1 MMKKILKTCLF
12 LGAAM
17 SLVACQQETPIT
29 NQETT
34 TVASESINW
43 EQTGPDAKANHIT
56 FEQVVKAVEEGAV
69 FYDVRSENEFNAQNF
84 GITTNYPISKFE
96 AGELP
101 DLPKDHLIYV
111 HCQLGIR
118 SAAAT
123 KILRESGFTNVYD
136 LGGITHVEA
145 IGGVLSGRE

>member
-1 MMKKILKTCLF
+1 MKKILHACLF
-12 LGAAM
+12 LGVALF
-17 SLVACQQETPIT
+17 LVACQQETTST

-34 TVASESINW
+34 TVVSESIDW
-43 EQTGPDAKANHIT
+43 EQAGPDAKANQIS
-56 FEQVVKAVEEGAV
+56 FEHVAKAVEEGAV
-69 FYDVRSENEFNAQNF
+69 FYDVRSESEFNAQNF

-101 DLPKDHLIYV
+101 DLSKDHPIYL

-118 SAAAT
+118 SATAT
-123 KILRESGFTNVYD
+123 KILREAGFTNVYD

-145 IGGVLSGRE
+145 IGGQLSAGE